1 MTSTMSHCNRCRKM
15 FDTTA
20 PGTWIEVN
28 GWVVVRS
35 AGGANAV
42 RDRNETGNVLC
53 PQCGR
58 ERAQGV
64 ISGQELMF

>member
-1 MTSTMSHCNRCRKM
+1 M
-15 FDTTA
+15 FDTTT

-64 ISGQELMF
+64 IAGQELMF